1 MVTVTVIVIVIVI
14 VMVNSS
20 CNTCSNGG
28 SSRSSTME
36 PGFYDTRSNDIL
48 DFMITFLSPDKNTV
62 KCMEKDL
69 DLTIFGAITI
79 QIYSPKR

>member
-1 MVTVTVIVIVIVI
+1 
-14 VMVNSS
+14 
-20 CNTCSNGG
+20 
-28 SSRSSTME
+28 ME
-36 PGFYDTRSNDIL
+36 PGFYDTRSNDIF